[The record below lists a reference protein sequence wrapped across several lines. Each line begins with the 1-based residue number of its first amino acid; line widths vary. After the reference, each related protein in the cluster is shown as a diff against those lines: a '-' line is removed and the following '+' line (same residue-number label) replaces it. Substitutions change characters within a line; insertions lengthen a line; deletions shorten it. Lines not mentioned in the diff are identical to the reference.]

1 MDTKSLAYGIVGFL
15 FGGLVVS
22 GAAVLADED
31 EQGGS
36 PTMSQ
41 VSAELRNKEG
51 DAFDEAFIN
60 GMIEHHE
67 GAIEMAEMA
76 SDRAKHQEIKQ
87 LSEDIIE
94 AQEAEI
100 AEMEQWREQ
109 WGYGAASESGHSG
122 GH

>member
-41 VSAELRNKEG
+41 VSAELQNKEG

-76 SDRAKHQEIKQ
+76 SDRAEHQEIKQ

-109 WGYGAASESGHSG
+109 WGYDAASEGDHSG